1 MGSRWHPQL
10 LGQAVVTRQKIHS
23 IVRQSRPRPRRQ
35 LSLFGSLWDLGRIRQ
50 SVGIVPSIALGG
62 T

>member
-1 MGSRWHPQL
+1 MGSLWHPQL

-23 IVRQSRPRPRRQ
+23 IVRQSRPRRQ